1 LLIWYYN
8 INQINKYDLFYILIE
23 KIIIINIDIYAIKK
37 INKNNNDLYIN
48 QIIIINLDLSHKIIK
63 YINNNI
69 Y

>member
-1 LLIWYYN
+1 MLIWYYN

-48 QIIIINLDLSHKIIK
+48 QIIIINLDLSHKII
-63 YINNNI
+63 
-69 Y
+69 

>member
-1 LLIWYYN
+1 MLIWYYN

-37 INKNNNDLYIN
+37 INKNNNNLYIN

>member
-1 LLIWYYN
+1 MLIWYYN